1 MEAPT
6 EREDILYAMLQR
18 VLHNHI
24 VTNRLGYAET
34 IAACVSVLGYV
45 LYLMSETW
53 EDAPALTERTV
64 AALKQ
69 RLRALPTPP
78 SLPPF
83 AAAAPDTPPSPRYYD
98 LGTALATFLTTA
110 GIEYDMS
117 VDATWR
123 VMLFLLADVMAV
135 PLHHG
140 VRTSAEVDASIE
152 ALRDELPVV
161 MQLWDEERERP

>member
-1 MEAPT
+1 MERHT
-6 EREDILYAMLQR
+6 EREDALYATLQR

-24 VTNRLGYAET
+24 VTHRLGYRET
-34 IAACVSVLGYV
+34 LAACVSVLGYV
-45 LYLMSETW
+45 LYIMSETS
-53 EDAPALTERTV
+53 EDAPALIERTV

-69 RLRALPTPP
+69 RLRALPTPS

-83 AAAAPDTPPSPRYYD
+83 AAAAPDTAPSPQYYE

-123 VMLFLLADVMAV
+123 VMLCLLADVMAV
-135 PLHHG
+135 PLPLG
-140 VRTSAEVDASIE
+140 VPTPADVDASIE

-161 MQLWDEERERP
+161 MQLWDEERD

>member
-1 MEAPT
+1 MESPT

-18 VLHNHI
+18 VLYNHI
-24 VTNRLGYAET
+24 VTNRLGYTET
-34 IAACVSVLGYV
+34 MAACVSVLGYI

-69 RLRALPTPP
+69 RMRALPTPP
-78 SLPPF
+78 SLLPF
-83 AAAAPDTPPSPRYYD
+83 AAAAPDTAPSPQYYE

-135 PLHHG
+135 PLYHG
-140 VRTSAEVDASIE
+140 ARTSAEVEASIE
-152 ALRDELPVV
+152 ALRDELPAV
-161 MQLWDEERERP
+161 MQLWDEERD

>member
-1 MEAPT
+1 MESPT
-6 EREDILYAMLQR
+6 EREDTLYALLQR

-24 VTNRLGYAET
+24 VTHRLGYRET
-34 IAACVSVLGYV
+34 LAACVSVLGYV
-45 LYLMSETW
+45 LYIMSETW
-53 EDAPALTERTV
+53 EDAPALTEHTV
-64 AALKQ
+64 TALKQ
-69 RLRALPTPP
+69 RMRTLPVPP

-83 AAAAPDTPPSPRYYD
+83 AAAAPGTAPSPQYYE

-135 PLHHG
+135 PLYRG
-140 VRTSAEVDASIE
+140 MRTPEEVDASIE
-152 ALRDELPVV
+152 ALRDELPVI
-161 MQLWDEERERP
+161 MQLWNEERG